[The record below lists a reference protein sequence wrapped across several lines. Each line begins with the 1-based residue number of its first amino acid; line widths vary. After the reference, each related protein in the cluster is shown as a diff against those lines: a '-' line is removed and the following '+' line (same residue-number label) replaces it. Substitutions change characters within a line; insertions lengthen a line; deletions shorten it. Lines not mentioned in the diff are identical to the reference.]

1 MTMQNN
7 PWVKD
12 FPILAADENGNRL
25 VYLDSAATTQ
35 HPTQVLDAVTNYYKH
50 DNANPHRG
58 VYELAMRATDAH
70 EGARHRVAQFFHAQ
84 DDEIV
89 FTQNTTESL
98 NLVAYSYGMHFLHEG
113 DEIVISVAEHHSNL
127 VPWQRVAQATGAKLV
142 YLYPNAAGY
151 LTEEELDKKITTKTK
166 LVAVGM
172 VSNVLGLRAPV
183 EAIVARAHAVGAVVV
198 LDCAQ
203 SAPHMPVDVK
213 KLDVDFAACSAHK
226 LYAPMGMGALYA
238 RAELLDKMPPFLSGG
253 DMIGAVH
260 EHSATWA
267 EGPRKF
273 EAGTRNVGG
282 EVGFAAALDYM
293 PVDVKKLDVD
303 FAACSAHKLYAPM
316 GMGALYAR
324 AELLDKMPPF
334 LSGGD
339 MIGAVHEHSATWAEG
354 PRKFEAGTR
363 NVGGEVGFA
372 AALDYMDAIG
382 WDAMMAHEHTLLDRM
397 LKGMAQMPW
406 LTVYG
411 DPTAANRFGVVSF
424 NVNDVHPHD
433 VATILD
439 AGGVAVRAGHHC
451 AQPLMDFLGIGS
463 CCRASVA
470 VYNTEADVDALLENL
485 ENVRKVMGL

>member
-1 MTMQNN
+1 MKMQNN

-35 HPTQVLDAVTNYYKH
+35 HPMQVLDAVTNYYKK

-70 EGARHRVAQFFHAQ
+70 EGARHRVAQFFGAQ

-89 FTQNTTESL
+89 FTQNTTEGL

-113 DEIVISVAEHHSNL
+113 DEIVLSVAEHHSNL

-151 LTEEELDKKITTKTK
+151 LTEEELDKKITSRTK
-166 LVAVGM
+166 LVAIGM

-213 KLDVDFAACSAHK
+213 QLDVDFAACSAHK

-253 DMIGAVH
+253 DMIGTVH

-293 PVDVKKLDVD
+293 Q
-303 FAACSAHKLYAPM
+303 
-316 GMGALYAR
+316 
-324 AELLDKMPPF
+324 
-334 LSGGD
+334 
-339 MIGAVHEHSATWAEG
+339 
-354 PRKFEAGTR
+354 
-363 NVGGEVGFA
+363 N
-372 AALDYMDAIG
+372 IG
-382 WDAMMAHEHTLLDRM
+382 WDATMSHEHALLDRM

-424 NVNDVHPHD
+424 NVKDVHPHD

-439 AGGVAVRAGHHC
+439 AGGVAIRAGHHC

-470 VYNTEADVDALLENL
+470 VYNTEEDVDALLNNL
-485 ENVRKVMGL
+485 EMVRKVMGL

>member
-1 MTMQNN
+1 MQNN
-7 PWVKD
+7 PWRKD

-35 HPTQVLDAVTNYYKH
+35 HPTQVLDAVTNYYLH

-70 EGARHRVAQFFHAQ
+70 EGARHRVAQFFHAG
-84 DDEIV
+84 DDEII

-127 VPWQRVAQATGAKLV
+127 VPWQRVAAAVGAKLV
-142 YLYPNAAGY
+142 YLYPGADGH
-151 LTEEELDKKITTKTK
+151 LTDEELDKKITNKTK
-166 LVAVGM
+166 LVAIGM

-183 EAIVARAHAVGAVVV
+183 EKVMARAHAVGAVVV

-203 SAPHMPVDVK
+203 SAPHTPVDVK

-226 LYAPMGMGALYA
+226 LYAPMGMGALYV
-238 RAELLDKMPPFLSGG
+238 RKEILDKMPPFLSGG
-253 DMIGAVH
+253 DMIGSVH
-260 EHSATWA
+260 EQT
-267 EGPRKF
+267 
-273 EAGTRNVGG
+273 
-282 EVGFAAALDYM
+282 
-293 PVDVKKLDVD
+293 
-303 FAACSAHKLYAPM
+303 
-316 GMGALYAR
+316 
-324 AELLDKMPPF
+324 
-334 LSGGD
+334 
-339 MIGAVHEHSATWAEG
+339 ATWAEG

-372 AALDYMDAIG
+372 AALDYMDGIG
-382 WDAMMAHEHTLLDRM
+382 WETFEKHEHALLDRM
-397 LKGMAQMPW
+397 LTGMRAMPW

-411 DPTAANRFGVVSF
+411 EPTADKRYGVVSF
-424 NVNDVHPHD
+424 NVQDVHPHD

-451 AQPLMDFLGIGS
+451 AQPLMEFLGIGS
-463 CCRASVA
+463 CCRASIA
-470 VYNTEADVDALLENL
+470 IYNDEEDIDALLNNL
-485 ENVRKVMGL
+485 EMVRKVMGL

>member
-1 MTMQNN
+1 MQNN

-35 HPTQVLDAVTNYYKH
+35 HPTQVLDAVTNYYKK

-58 VYELAMRATDAH
+58 VYELAMRATDVH
-70 EGARHRVAQFFHAQ
+70 EGARHRVAQFFEAQ

-89 FTQNTTESL
+89 FTQNTTEGL

-113 DEIVISVAEHHSNL
+113 DEIVLSVAEHHSNL

-151 LTEEELDKKITTKTK
+151 LTEEELDKKITSRTK
-166 LVAVGM
+166 LVAIGM

-213 KLDVDFAACSAHK
+213 QLDVDFAACSAHK

-253 DMIGAVH
+253 DMIGTVH

-293 PVDVKKLDVD
+293 Q
-303 FAACSAHKLYAPM
+303 
-316 GMGALYAR
+316 
-324 AELLDKMPPF
+324 
-334 LSGGD
+334 
-339 MIGAVHEHSATWAEG
+339 
-354 PRKFEAGTR
+354 
-363 NVGGEVGFA
+363 N
-372 AALDYMDAIG
+372 IG
-382 WDAMMAHEHTLLDRM
+382 WDAMMSHEHTLLDRM

-424 NVNDVHPHD
+424 NVKDVHPHD

-439 AGGVAVRAGHHC
+439 AGGVAIRAGHHC

-470 VYNTEADVDALLENL
+470 VYNTEEDVDSLLNNL
-485 ENVRKVMGL
+485 EMVRKVMGL

>member
-1 MTMQNN
+1 MSTNY
-7 PWVKD
+7 KAD
-12 FPILAADENGNRL
+12 FPLLAQRDVA
-25 VYLDSAATTQ
+25 YLDSAATAQ
-35 HPTQVLDAVTNYYKH
+35 RPQCVLDAEREFYTCH
-50 DNANPHRG
+50 NANPLRG
-58 VYELAMRATDAH
+58 LYPLSIEATEALESARAAVARFL
-70 EGARHRVAQFFHAQ
+70 GAAQSE
-84 DDEIV
+84 EIV
-89 FTQNTTESL
+89 FTRNTTEGL

-142 YLYPNAAGY
+142 YLYPNALGY
-151 LTEEELDKKITTKTK
+151 LTEEELDKKITSKTK

-172 VSNVLGLRAPV
+172 VSNVLGLCAPV

-253 DMIGAVH
+253 DMIG
-260 EHSATWA
+260 S
-267 EGPRKF
+267 
-273 EAGTRNVGG
+273 
-282 EVGFAAALDYM
+282 
-293 PVDVKKLDVD
+293 
-303 FAACSAHKLYAPM
+303 
-316 GMGALYAR
+316 
-324 AELLDKMPPF
+324 
-334 LSGGD
+334 
-339 MIGAVHEHSATWAEG
+339 VHEHSATWAEG

-382 WDAMMAHEHTLLDRM
+382 WDTMMQHEHALLDRM

-411 DPTAANRFGVVSF
+411 DPTAEHRFGVVSF
-424 NVNDVHPHD
+424 NVQDVHPHD

-451 AQPLMDFLGIGS
+451 AQPLMEFLGIGS

-470 VYNTEADVDALLENL
+470 VYNTEEDVDALLNNL